1 MRSLRR
7 TLKTAAA
14 LALATSASTG
24 CFKATLSDARFQARE
39 QHDIWVDQFVFGLVE
54 SEELDVREYCG
65 GGSARVGVHENA
77 WSFGAT
83 LLSLG
88 FYTPRVATITCA
100 GLRQPSSSPERR
112 SSR

>member
-14 LALATSASTG
+14 LALAASASTG

-39 QHDIWVDQFVFGLVE
+39 QHEVWVDQFVFGLVE

-65 GGSARVGVHENA
+65 GGSAGIGVHENA
-77 WSFGAT
+77 WSFSAT

-100 GLRQPSSSPERR
+100 GPGPSGSPERR